1 MAEKRPV
8 RRVVLLLPL
17 LAACGRKPVDA
28 TPEGAVREVLE
39 RLDAVHGDPR
49 AARAVFELL
58 SKSAQTNLSDRAR
71 RASAATGK
79 RLAPEQM
86 IAPSHYFPR
95 FRPQEWSTRTTGAR
109 AVVEVVG
116 IDPATERAGI
126 PCVFEDGRWRIDLA
140 LSTLPPIE
148 RRQVEPQK

>member
-1 MAEKRPV
+1 M
-8 RRVVLLLPL
+8 RRLLLIVPL
-17 LAACGRKPVDA
+17 LVACGRKPPDA
-28 TPEGAVREVLE
+28 TPEGAVRELLE
-39 RLDAVHGDPR
+39 RLEAVHGDPK

-58 SKSAQTNLSDRAR
+58 SKSAQRSLSDRAR

-95 FRPQEWSTRTTGAR
+95 FRPQEWSTRTVGAR
-109 AVVEVVG
+109 ATVDVVG
-116 IDPATERAGI
+116 LDPATERAGI
-126 PCVFEDGRWRIDLA
+126 PCVFEDGGWRIDLV

>member
-1 MAEKRPV
+1 V
-8 RRVVLLLPL
+8 RALLLLLPL

-28 TPEGAVREVLE
+28 TPEGTARELLE
-39 RLDAVHGDPR
+39 RLEVVHGDPR
-49 AARAVFELL
+49 ASRAVFDLL

-86 IAPSHYFPR
+86 IAPSHYFLR
-95 FRPQEWSTRTTGAR
+95 FRPQQWSTRTSGAR

-116 IDPATERAGI
+116 LDPATERAGI
-126 PCVFEDGRWRIDLA
+126 PCVFEDGRWRVDLA

-148 RRQVEPQK
+148 KRPTDPLK